1 MNHDMTILLVEDDTG
16 HARLVEK
23 NLRRSGFKNKIK
35 KYNNGRQ
42 VIDYLFA
49 EPPPDKSSLLILLDL
64 NMPIMDGFQVL
75 ERIKSEATTKQIPV
89 IILTTTDDPRE
100 IERCYEMGCNV
111 FITKPV
117 DYKNFAHSIKQL
129 GLFLSVIKVG

>member
-1 MNHDMTILLVEDDTG
+1 MSHEMTILLVEDDRG

-23 NLRRSGFKNKIK
+23 NLRRSGFKNKITK
-35 KYNNGRQ
+35 FNNGQQ

-49 EPPPDKSSLLILLDL
+49 APPPDKSSLLILLDL

-117 DYKNFAHSIKQL
+117 DHKNFAHSIKQL